1 MHTESVESIILLQR
15 KMDDPLVY
23 LLVISTAIVLL
34 FFNIVSL
41 FVLLVTPKLRRR
53 VSNLPII
60 SFLVGSALQGAIPA
74 PLYIYK
80 VLAHR
85 SGNEPGWLCDVY
97 RFQYIF
103 CVHIMEASIMIL
115 ALERLWAIKFPL
127 RFSKLL
133 KRRNVGYLL
142 GSAWFVTLIIDLLP
156 FFKSGRR
163 NNDNCT
169 YVPTPSWGLCV
180 IIFFNI
186 VPFVT
191 VVVCY
196 TVIWKVA
203 FSFAIKDQRRAESL
217 NFNQHHSC
225 LLNNRSDDGTNTT
238 TTDGH
243 EDCCHNKV
251 RTSSKQSYHKVLKF
265 TLEIKATKT
274 SLAIAAVFLIC
285 WLPMGIFYMADHFC
299 RNCIS
304 DDSAFKLA
312 RRIVKILAF
321 SSSLLTPLVYCWWNK
336 AFRKSA
342 KRLLRRHG
350 TSLSSGGGGNSNV
363 FSGYWLKTRWCFQY
377 VGNRSEIPMF
387 WRRRLM
393 IVQYGKLFLE
403 NWCSIPSPMQ
413 KKNPMGLWKPCLHKT
428 LSYVNSTSF
437 KRYGRQMNVKQTLC
451 VLPGIQE
458 IRLNSVN
465 SSLWSRLVDIWVT
478 QVSLFA
484 VKEG

>member
-1 MHTESVESIILLQR
+1 MNDLLI
-15 KMDDPLVY
+15 Y
-23 LLVISTAIVLL
+23 LLVILTAIVLI

-60 SFLVGSALQGAIPA
+60 SFLIGSALQGAIPA

-85 SGNEPGWLCDVY
+85 SGNEPGWLCDIY

-103 CVHIMEASIMIL
+103 CVHIMEVSIMIL

-133 KRRNVGYLL
+133 NRRYVGYLL
-142 GSAWFVTLIIDLLP
+142 GSAWIITMIIDLLP

-163 NNDNCT
+163 NNDNCS
-169 YVPTPSWGLCV
+169 YVPNPSWGLCV
-180 IIFFNI
+180 IIFYNI

-196 TVIWKVA
+196 AVIWKVA
-203 FSFAIKDQRRAESL
+203 FSFAIKDKRRAESL
-217 NFNQHHSC
+217 NFNYQQNQQHSS
-225 LLNNRSDDGTNTT
+225 LISADGDDTT
-238 TTDGH
+238 TADDH
-243 EDCCHNKV
+243 EDCCHSKV
-251 RTSSKQSYHKVLKF
+251 STSSKRSYHKVLKF

-299 RNCIS
+299 QNCIS
-304 DDSAFKLA
+304 DDSAFKLS

-336 AFRKSA
+336 TFRKSA
-342 KRLLRRHG
+342 KRLLRRHASSLLSG
-350 TSLSSGGGGNSNV
+350 TVGRNSSG
-363 FSGYWLKTRWCFQY
+363 
-377 VGNRSEIPMF
+377 
-387 WRRRLM
+387 
-393 IVQYGKLFLE
+393 E
-403 NWCSIPSPMQ
+403 NAF
-413 KKNPMGLWKPCLHKT
+413 T
-428 LSYVNSTSF
+428 
-437 KRYGRQMNVKQTLC
+437 
-451 VLPGIQE
+451 
-458 IRLNSVN
+458 
-465 SSLWSRLVDIWVT
+465 D
-478 QVSLFA
+478 
-484 VKEG
+484 